1 MRKSLTTVVT
11 SVNWLRVAGWLLY
24 GVVSYFLAMY
34 AAAAIVWIVNLATH
48 DVWAVQTTL
57 GSLLLRCLIY
67 AITLALLFAAFRYG
81 PYKLSFGSVG
91 LARSMNWRDIGYGVV
106 GFLGYGLLTV
116 GVLYVASQ
124 LPGFN
129 ANQTQDVGVTS
140 VFGLERAA
148 AFVVLVFIVPFCEE
162 LMFRGLLYGKLRQ
175 EKLPWWLAAL
185 VVSALFG
192 LAHGQWNVGLD
203 VFCLSIVACGLRELT
218 GTIWAGV
225 LVHIIKN
232 FIAFALLFLVT
243 S

>member
-1 MRKSLTTVVT
+1 
-11 SVNWLRVAGWLLY
+11 
-24 GVVSYFLAMY
+24 
-34 AAAAIVWIVNLATH
+34 
-48 DVWAVQTTL
+48 
-57 GSLLLRCLIY
+57 
-67 AITLALLFAAFRYG
+67 
-81 PYKLSFGSVG
+81 
-91 LARSMNWRDIGYGVV
+91 
-106 GFLGYGLLTV
+106 V